1 VYHMIH
7 TKVETYIPII
17 LERIRTTYNPV
28 KIILFGSYVNGLAD
42 FDSDLDFLVVLKDVT
57 VKNRRKYM
65 VEMLNLMSDLPIS
78 KDILVYS
85 PEELSLHNEKKWS
98 IVYSAVQE
106 GLILYES
113 K

>member
-1 VYHMIH
+1 MKH
-7 TKVETYIPII
+7 TKVENYIPII
-17 LERIRTTYNPV
+17 LERIRTTYNPE
-28 KIILFGSYVNGLAD
+28 KIILFGSYANGLAN
-42 FDSDLDFLVVLKDVT
+42 FESDLDFLVVLKEVT

-65 VEMLNLMSDLPIS
+65 VDMLNLMSDLPIS

-85 PEELSLHNEKKWS
+85 PEELSLYEEKKWS
-98 IVYSAVQE
+98 VVYSAVHE